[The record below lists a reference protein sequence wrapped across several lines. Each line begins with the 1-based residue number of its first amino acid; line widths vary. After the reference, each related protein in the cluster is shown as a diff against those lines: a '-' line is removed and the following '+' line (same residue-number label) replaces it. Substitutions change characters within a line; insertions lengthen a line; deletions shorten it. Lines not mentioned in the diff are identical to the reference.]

1 MSAAAGQVRIDA
13 KPFGGYPWRMSS
25 RRQTPGNGDGLADVL
40 ERLCNLLRGEAR
52 AVGGTHGLLPV
63 QLAALRYL
71 SQCNRYSNTV
81 LGLSEFLG
89 QTKGTVSQSVKVLER
104 RGLVRKEGDPS
115 DRRVVHL
122 EVTPAG
128 HSVLGQLAEG
138 PLAAAI
144 QQLGEARH
152 RELVEALTEVL
163 RAAQQANDGKS
174 FGVCRT
180 CRYNEPLERGAR
192 CALTGESLS
201 GSDVEAICREHRL
214 PDGQPEEC

>member
-1 MSAAAGQVRIDA
+1 
-13 KPFGGYPWRMSS
+13 MSS
-25 RRQTPGNGDGLADVL
+25 RRQRPPNGSGLADVL
-40 ERLCNLLRGEAR
+40 ERLCNLLRAEAR
-52 AVGGTHGLLPV
+52 AVGSAHGLLPV

-104 RGLVRKEGDPS
+104 RGLVRKDGDPS

-128 HSVLGQLAEG
+128 HSVLEQLVEG

-144 QQLGEARH
+144 QQLGEAHH
-152 RELVEALTEVL
+152 RELAGGLAEVL
-163 RAAQQANDGKS
+163 RVAQQANDRKS

-192 CALTGESLS
+192 CALTGEYLS
-201 GSDVEAICREHRL
+201 GGDVEAICREHQF